1 MSLYYD
7 IEGYHTIVI
16 RYRTIFNISK
26 LVIAKNIMKQ
36 ANKET
41 LRYVARLGVSLILP
55 TIYVIIIPYIYH
67 NFLHTGLISMNCI
80 FIILGNLWNRG
91 WRLSRLLG
99 RLLGLFCGILL
110 GLLDLA
116 ITLELV
122 RRSNQLKNKLKY
134 LHKHNQSILET
145 PKKQSTSS
153 TPKTPQ
159 YNSPKTI

>member
-41 LRYVARLGVSLILP
+41 LRYVARLGVSFILP

-67 NFLHTGLISMNCI
+67 NFLHKELISMNCI
-80 FIILGNLWNRG
+80 FIILGN
-91 WRLSRLLG
+91 
-99 RLLGLFCGILL
+99 
-110 GLLDLA
+110 
-116 ITLELV
+116 
-122 RRSNQLKNKLKY
+122 
-134 LHKHNQSILET
+134 
-145 PKKQSTSS
+145 
-153 TPKTPQ
+153 
-159 YNSPKTI
+159 

>member
-80 FIILGNLWNRG
+80 FIILGNL
-91 WRLSRLLG
+91 
-99 RLLGLFCGILL
+99 
-110 GLLDLA
+110 
-116 ITLELV
+116 
-122 RRSNQLKNKLKY
+122 
-134 LHKHNQSILET
+134 
-145 PKKQSTSS
+145 
-153 TPKTPQ
+153 
-159 YNSPKTI
+159 